1 MLKSQDVLVALALA
15 AEGPMPFEA
24 LARLTGQAV
33 SQSHAS
39 VKRLEKSRLVNA
51 DRSVNRPNL
60 AEFLIH
66 GVRYLLPPVSL
77 GVLTG
82 MPTAGAA
89 PSLQSMSFPMPDAAP
104 WVWPDDDGTV
114 RGVGLAPICA
124 SAPGAARNHETPRCV
139 PVRSGVQSFMRI
151 ILGQF
156 ITQSESLRAHLCEY
170 RHYVQ

>member
-1 MLKSQDVLVALALA
+1 MLKPQDVLVALALA
-15 AEGPMPFEA
+15 AGGPLRFEA
-24 LARLTGQAV
+24 LAKLTGQAI
-33 SQSHAS
+33 SQTHAS

-89 PSLQSMSFPMPDAAP
+89 PALQSMSFPMPDAAP
-104 WVWPDDDGTV
+104 WVWPADDGDV
-114 RGVGLAPICA
+114 RGIGLEPICA
-124 SAPGAARNHETPRCV
+124 SAPVAAKNHEGLYRLLALVDALRVGAARDRQLAAAAL
-139 PVRSGVQSFMRI
+139 RKD
-151 ILGQF
+151 LG
-156 ITQSESLRAHLCEY
+156 LDG
-170 RHYVQ
+170 